1 MPHHPDPHPRQ
12 IPYGYPADLEESVTL
27 ADGTRIWI
35 RPLVPSDAAVLAA
48 EFAEADEDTLY
59 KRFFNPSF
67 ELTEERL
74 RYLTE
79 IDYEQ
84 HLALAAMSTDE
95 PDADGIAIGRFA
107 ARSET
112 DVECAIVVKPEYR
125 RLGIAKILL
134 DRLAPAAA
142 ARGYKTMSATY
153 LADNAGAQG
162 LLESCGFV
170 LVADEGDGVVDV
182 SLDLVAAASGPAS
195 S

>member
-1 MPHHPDPHPRQ
+1 M
-12 IPYGYPADLEESVTL
+12 
-27 ADGTRIWI
+27 WI
-35 RPLVPSDAAVLAA
+35 RPVVPTDAAVLAA
-48 EFAEADEDTLY
+48 EFAEIDEDTLY

-79 IDYEQ
+79 IDYEH
-84 HLALAAMSTDE
+84 HLALAAMTDEE

-107 ARSET
+107 ARSAT
-112 DVECAIVVKPEYR
+112 DVECAIVVKADYR
-125 RLGIAKILL
+125 RLGIAKLL
-134 DRLAPAAA
+134 LERLAAAAA

-153 LADNAGAQG
+153 LADNDGAQG
-162 LLESCGFV
+162 LLASCGFV

-182 SLDLVAAASGPAS
+182 SLDLVAAAAGSGS